1 MSLRPSWIGEWA
13 KDVEDRPQ
21 ADLLAGSH
29 RVPHRGMKFRREH
42 EAQAVG
48 LKDSLH
54 RRWLEIHGDAEGF
67 VELGTVA
74 VARDLP
80 DPMLRDDHASRRD
93 DVAGDRGH

>member
-21 ADLLAGSH
+21 ADLLARSH

-54 RRWLEIHGDAEGF
+54 RRGLEIHGDAEGF
-67 VELGTVA
+67 EEVGTAAMGRDGPVSMLGDNQ
-74 VARDLP
+74 AR
-80 DPMLRDDHASRRD
+80 RRAADHGKG
-93 DVAGDRGH
+93 V